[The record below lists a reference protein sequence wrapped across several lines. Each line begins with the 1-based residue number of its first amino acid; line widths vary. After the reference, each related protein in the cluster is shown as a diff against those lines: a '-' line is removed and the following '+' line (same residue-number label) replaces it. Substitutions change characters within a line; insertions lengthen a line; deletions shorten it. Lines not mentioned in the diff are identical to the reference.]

1 MNLLSDRW
9 LPVQRSSSGARD
21 WVSPAQLADPDV
33 ASFDA
38 PRADFNAALLQFAI
52 GLLQTTAPIETS
64 RDWAKRFR
72 EPPDADTLQSWFA
85 PVQAAFELD
94 GDAARFMQDRTLTTD
109 QGTVNDIAAL
119 LIEAPGGKTLKDN
132 GDHFIKRGQ
141 IAGMCPCCAA
151 AALLTLQINAPS
163 GGAGHRT
170 GLRGGGPLTT
180 LVVCQPA
187 RSLWHDL
194 WLNVQERS
202 RFLEAGGN
210 PEKMESFYT
219 FPWMSA
225 QTSLQKDGGALAPID
240 VHPAHV
246 FWAMPRRIRLDFS
259 AVEHG
264 DCDVCGR
271 SSEQCITQYVTK
283 NYGLNYKGPW
293 EHPLSPYY
301 ESKEG
306 WLPMHPQPGGLGYR
320 HWLAWVLGT
329 EDEKKRQRAARVVG
343 AQLES
348 GRARALG
355 HAPLHLRAFGFDM
368 DNMKARCWY
377 DSTLPLYGLLECEAG
392 ALKRIQNEV
401 SHWLSGAELAAYFLR
416 TAVKEAWFGHEARGD
431 LSVVDASFWS
441 ATEASFYGVL
451 QAVITAERQA
461 KEADSGALKRRL
473 HQALVHAATSLFDE
487 CFVGAGAVERQHPQR
502 VAAAYR
508 RLRQSLHGRKLRDA
522 LALPKND
529 AGPDK
534 APYQE
539 HESASA

>member
-1 MNLLSDRW
+1 MNLLFDRW
-9 LPVQRSSSGARD
+9 LPVQRSSTSVRD
-21 WVSPAQLADPDV
+21 WITPAQLSDPDI
-33 ASFDA
+33 AAFDA
-38 PRADFNAALLQFAI
+38 PRADFNAALVQFAI
-52 GLLQTTAPIETS
+52 GLLQTTAPVETS
-64 RDWAKRFR
+64 RDWAKHFR
-72 EPPDADTLQSWFA
+72 EPPDVGTLQQWFA
-85 PVQAAFELD
+85 PVQSAFELD
-94 GDAARFMQDRTLTTD
+94 DDGARFMQDRTLTMD
-109 QGTVNDIAAL
+109 EGTVNDIAAL

-141 IAGMCPCCAA
+141 VTGMCPSCAA
-151 AALLTLQINAPS
+151 TALLMLQINAPS

-202 RFLEAGGN
+202 RFVEAGGD
-210 PEKMESFYT
+210 PEKTALVYT
-219 FPWMSA
+219 FPWMSEQA
-225 QTSLQKDGGALAPID
+225 SLQKEGGALAPID
-240 VHPAHV
+240 VHPSHV
-246 FWAMPRRIRLDFS
+246 FWAMPRRIRLDFY
-259 AVEHG
+259 AGEQG
-264 DCDVCGR
+264 ACDVCGH
-271 SSEQCITQYVTK
+271 SSTRRVTRYVTK

-301 ESKEG
+301 EGKEG
-306 WLPMHPQPGGLGYR
+306 WLPMHPQPGGIGYR

-329 EDEKKRQRAARVVG
+329 ENEKKRRRPARVVG
-343 AQLES
+343 AQLDS

-392 ALKRIQNEV
+392 ALKRIQDEV

-416 TAVKEAWFGHEARGD
+416 LAVKAAWFGHEARGD
-431 LSVVDASFWS
+431 LSVIDASYWS
-441 ATEASFYGVL
+441 ATEPSFYGVL
-451 QAVITAERQA
+451 QAVISAERQHQ
-461 KEADSGALKRRL
+461 EADVGALRQRF
-473 HQALVHAATSLFDE
+473 HRALARAATLLFDE

-508 RLRQSLHGRKLRDA
+508 QLRQNLYGRKLRDA

-529 AGPDK
+529 AGSGK
-534 APYQE
+534 ASQL
-539 HESASA
+539 ESASA